1 MALTLPPA
9 VSRTSKAD
17 GKACGQVKCL
27 FFGLQQMG
35 PDGFSQTP
43 GDACTGARGAGTEV
57 REGDATCAPS
67 SAVPT
72 PSRTSPLALSW
83 GLDPPQLQSCLAS
96 SWGMV
101 CFLPIIGYFIFR
113 AVLRG
118 IEKCTAAYT
127 CQKSS
132 TTFSHT
138 GLLSCHPLTSITTV
152 ARAAAAHFCLE
163 A

>member
-17 GKACGQVKCL
+17 GKACGQMKCL

-57 REGDATCAPS
+57 RGGAAPCAPS

-72 PSRTSPLALSW
+72 PSRTSPLTLSLGSGSSSTSKLPGKQVGN
-83 GLDPPQLQSCLAS
+83 GLLSAHNRFFRFQSSFKGHREMHSCTYTPKNPPQLIQSRRSAQLPPAHVHHNRGKS
-96 SWGMV
+96 SGHT
-101 CFLPIIGYFIFR
+101 FLP
-113 AVLRG
+113 
-118 IEKCTAAYT
+118 
-127 CQKSS
+127 
-132 TTFSHT
+132 
-138 GLLSCHPLTSITTV
+138 
-152 ARAAAAHFCLE
+152 
-163 A
+163 